1 MSINIKNLA
10 TKPVLVK
17 VTLDDPEIVSN
28 YGDALEFWVWDKQP
42 LTKFI
47 KFANAEQSNPAEL
60 IDFCSTLILDEAGN
74 PVMTDGAILPATVLI
89 KCVNRVVEQLGK

>member
-47 KFANAEQSNPAEL
+47 KFSPMQSNQ
-60 IDFCSTLILDEAGN
+60 TLLS
-74 PVMTDGAILPATVLI
+74 
-89 KCVNRVVEQLGK
+89 